1 MDSHHNQ
8 MKKTI
13 DEKLNDIF
21 DVQGKIVEQTLPV
34 ITVEQ
39 PSKKEVISGA
49 PNDESID
56 ADYEYARENLKLF
69 IEQGKVA
76 MENIIFL
83 AKEGESPR
91 AYEVVGQLIKTLS
104 DTNKDLLDLG
114 KKVKDLKSKKDDT
127 SQQPSSQHI
136 TNALFVGST
145 AELQKL
151 IGKR

>member
-1 MDSHHNQ
+1 
-8 MKKTI
+8 MKKTV
-13 DEKLNDIF
+13 DDKLNDIF
-21 DVQGKIVEQTLPV
+21 DVQGKIVEQALSPV
-34 ITVEQ
+34 IVEQ
-39 PSKKEVISGA
+39 PKKEVISGA

-127 SQQPSSQHI
+127 QQPQHV

>member
-1 MDSHHNQ
+1 
-8 MKKTI
+8 MKKTV
-13 DEKLNDIF
+13 DDKLNDIF
-21 DVQGKIVEQTLPV
+21 DVQGKIVEQVLPA
-34 ITVEQ
+34 IVEQ
-39 PSKKEVISGA
+39 QPKDTTIGV

-114 KKVKDLKSKKDDT
+114 KKVKDLKSKRDET
-127 SQQPSSQHI
+127 TQQPSQHI

>member
-1 MDSHHNQ
+1 
-8 MKKTI
+8 MKKTV
-13 DEKLNDIF
+13 DDKLNDIF
-21 DVQGKIVEQTLPV
+21 DVQGKIVEQALSPV
-34 ITVEQ
+34 IVEQ
-39 PSKKEVISGA
+39 PKKEVISGA

-114 KKVKDLKSKKDDT
+114 KKVKDLKNKKDDT
-127 SQQPSSQHI
+127 QQPQHV

>member
-1 MDSHHNQ
+1 
-8 MKKTI
+8 MKKSV
-13 DEKLNDIF
+13 DDKLNDIF
-21 DVQGKIVEQTLPV
+21 DVQGKIVEQVLPV
-34 ITVEQ
+34 VVEQ
-39 PSKKEVISGA
+39 VKEPVPTGA
-49 PNDESID
+49 PNDDSID
-56 ADYEYARENLKLF
+56 ADYEYARENLKSF
-69 IEQGKVA
+69 IEQGKIA

-114 KKVKDLKSKKDDT
+114 KKVKELKSKKDDT
-127 SQQPSSQHI
+127 QQPQHV

>member
-1 MDSHHNQ
+1 
-8 MKKTI
+8 MKKTV
-13 DEKLNDIF
+13 DDKLNDIF
-21 DVQGKIVEQTLPV
+21 DVQGKIVEQALPIV
-34 ITVEQ
+34 KTPPVDV
-39 PSKKEVISGA
+39 PATGA

-127 SQQPSSQHI
+127 TQQPQHI

>member
-1 MDSHHNQ
+1 
-8 MKKTI
+8 MKKTV
-13 DEKLNDIF
+13 DDKLNDIF
-21 DVQGKIVEQTLPV
+21 DVQGKIVEQALPV
-34 ITVEQ
+34 IVPEQ
-39 PSKKEVISGA
+39 PKKEVVSGA

-56 ADYEYARENLKLF
+56 ADYEYARENLKSF
-69 IEQGKVA
+69 IEQGKIA

-114 KKVKDLKSKKDDT
+114 KKVKELKSKKDDT
-127 SQQPSSQHI
+127 QQPTQHV

>member
-1 MDSHHNQ
+1 
-8 MKKTI
+8 MKKTV
-13 DEKLNDIF
+13 DDKLNDIF
-21 DVQGKIVEQTLPV
+21 DVQGKIVEQAFPV
-34 ITVEQ
+34 VVEQ
-39 PSKKEVISGA
+39 TKDPVPTGA
-49 PNDESID
+49 PNDDSID

-127 SQQPSSQHI
+127 QQPQHV

>member
-1 MDSHHNQ
+1 MDINLK
-8 MKKTI
+8 MKKTVN
-13 DEKLNDIF
+13 DKLNDIF
-21 DVQGKIVEQTLPV
+21 DVQGKIVEQAPVPV
-34 ITVEQ
+34 IVEQ
-39 PSKKEVISGA
+39 PKKEVISGA
-49 PNDESID
+49 PNDDSID

-69 IEQGKVA
+69 IEKGKEA
-76 MENIIFL
+76 MDNIIFL

-91 AYEVVGQLIKTLS
+91 AYEVVGQLIKTLA

-114 KKVKDLKSKKDDT
+114 KKVKDLKTKKDDT
-127 SQQPSSQHI
+127 QQPQHV

>member
-1 MDSHHNQ
+1 
-8 MKKTI
+8 MKKTV
-13 DEKLNDIF
+13 DDKLNDIY
-21 DVQGKIVEQTLPV
+21 DVQGKIVEQVLSPV
-34 ITVEQ
+34 VVDQ
-39 PSKKEVISGA
+39 VKEPVVSTGA

-56 ADYEYARENLKLF
+56 ADYEYARENLKSF
-69 IEQGKVA
+69 IEQGKIA

-114 KKVKDLKSKKDDT
+114 KKVKELKSKKDDT
-127 SQQPSSQHI
+127 QQPTQHV

>member
-1 MDSHHNQ
+1 
-8 MKKTI
+8 MKKTV
-13 DEKLNDIF
+13 DDKLNDIF
-21 DVQGKIVEQTLPV
+21 DVQGKIVEQP
-34 ITVEQ
+34 
-39 PSKKEVISGA
+39 KKEVVSGA

-114 KKVKDLKSKKDDT
+114 KKVKDLKNKKDDT
-127 SQQPSSQHI
+127 QQPQHV

>member
-1 MDSHHNQ
+1 MDTNLK
-8 MKKTI
+8 MKKTVN
-13 DEKLNDIF
+13 DKLNDIF
-21 DVQGKIVEQTLPV
+21 DVQGKIVEQASVPAV
-34 ITVEQ
+34 AEQ
-39 PSKKEVISGA
+39 VKETGATGA
-49 PNDESID
+49 PNDDSID

-127 SQQPSSQHI
+127 QQPQHV

>member
-1 MDSHHNQ
+1 
-8 MKKTI
+8 MKKTV
-13 DEKLNDIF
+13 DDKLNDIF
-21 DVQGKIVEQTLPV
+21 DVQGKIVEQALPV
-34 ITVEQ
+34 VVDEQ
-39 PSKKEVISGA
+39 PKKEVISGA

-114 KKVKDLKSKKDDT
+114 KKVKDLKNKKDDT
-127 SQQPSSQHI
+127 QQPSQHI

>member
-1 MDSHHNQ
+1 
-8 MKKTI
+8 MKKTV
-13 DEKLNDIF
+13 DDKLNDIF
-21 DVQGKIVEQTLPV
+21 DVQGKIVEQASVPAV
-34 ITVEQ
+34 VEQ
-39 PSKKEVISGA
+39 VKEPVSTGA
-49 PNDESID
+49 PNNESID

-127 SQQPSSQHI
+127 AQPAQHI

>member
-1 MDSHHNQ
+1 MTMDINLN
-8 MKKTI
+8 MKKTV
-13 DEKLNDIF
+13 DDKLNDIF
-21 DVQGKIVEQTLPV
+21 DVQGKIVEQALVPV
-34 ITVEQ
+34 EEK
-39 PSKKEVISGA
+39 PKKEIISGA

-114 KKVKDLKSKKDDT
+114 KKVKDLKNKKDDT
-127 SQQPSSQHI
+127 QQPSQHI

>member
-1 MDSHHNQ
+1 
-8 MKKTI
+8 MKKTV
-13 DEKLNDIF
+13 DDKLNDIF
-21 DVQGKIVEQTLPV
+21 DVQGKIVEQVL
-34 ITVEQ
+34 VEQ
-39 PSKKEVISGA
+39 QPKDTTISV

-127 SQQPSSQHI
+127 TQQPSSQHI

>member
-1 MDSHHNQ
+1 
-8 MKKTI
+8 MKKTVN
-13 DEKLNDIF
+13 DKLNDIF
-21 DVQGKIVEQTLPV
+21 DVQGKIVEETLPTV
-34 ITVEQ
+34 VEQ
-39 PSKKEVISGA
+39 PKDIVGA

-127 SQQPSSQHI
+127 QQPQHV

>member
-1 MDSHHNQ
+1 
-8 MKKTI
+8 MKKTV
-13 DEKLNDIF
+13 DDKLNDIF
-21 DVQGKIVEQTLPV
+21 DVQGKIVEQVL
-34 ITVEQ
+34 VEQ
-39 PSKKEVISGA
+39 QPKDTTIGV

-127 SQQPSSQHI
+127 TQQPSQHI

>member
-1 MDSHHNQ
+1 
-8 MKKTI
+8 MKKTV
-13 DEKLNDIF
+13 DDKLNDIF
-21 DVQGKIVEQTLPV
+21 DVQGKIVEQAFPV
-34 ITVEQ
+34 VVEQ
-39 PSKKEVISGA
+39 TKDPVPTGA

-127 SQQPSSQHI
+127 QQPTQHV

>member
-1 MDSHHNQ
+1 
-8 MKKTI
+8 MKKTV
-13 DEKLNDIF
+13 DDKLNDIF
-21 DVQGKIVEQTLPV
+21 DVQGKIVEQALTPV
-34 ITVEQ
+34 VVEQ
-39 PSKKEVISGA
+39 PKKEVVSGA

-114 KKVKDLKSKKDDT
+114 KKVKELKSKKDDT
-127 SQQPSSQHI
+127 QQPQHV

>member
-1 MDSHHNQ
+1 
-8 MKKTI
+8 MKKTV
-13 DEKLNDIF
+13 DDKLNDIF
-21 DVQGKIVEQTLPV
+21 DVQGKIVEQALPV
-34 ITVEQ
+34 IVAEQ
-39 PSKKEVISGA
+39 PKKEVVSGA

-56 ADYEYARENLKLF
+56 ADYEYARDNLKLF

-114 KKVKDLKSKKDDT
+114 KKVKDLKNKKDDT
-127 SQQPSSQHI
+127 QQPQHVP
-136 TNALFVGST
+136 NALFVGST

>member
-1 MDSHHNQ
+1 
-8 MKKTI
+8 MKKTVN
-13 DEKLNDIF
+13 DKLNDIF
-21 DVQGKIVEQTLPV
+21 DVQGKIVEQVLPA
-34 ITVEQ
+34 IVEQ
-39 PSKKEVISGA
+39 PKETTSGA

-127 SQQPSSQHI
+127 QQPQHV

>member
-1 MDSHHNQ
+1 
-8 MKKTI
+8 MKKTV
-13 DEKLNDIF
+13 DDKLNDIF
-21 DVQGKIVEQTLPV
+21 DVQGKIVEQSFPV
-34 ITVEQ
+34 VEQ
-39 PSKKEVISGA
+39 VKEPVSSGA

-114 KKVKDLKSKKDDT
+114 KKVKELKSKKDDT
-127 SQQPSSQHI
+127 QQPQHV

>member
-1 MDSHHNQ
+1 
-8 MKKTI
+8 MKKTV
-13 DEKLNDIF
+13 DDKLNDIF
-21 DVQGKIVEQTLPV
+21 DVQGKIVEQALPV
-34 ITVEQ
+34 VAEQ
-39 PSKKEVISGA
+39 PKKEVISGA

-114 KKVKDLKSKKDDT
+114 KKVKDLKNKKDDI
-127 SQQPSSQHI
+127 QQPQHV

>member
-1 MDSHHNQ
+1 MTMDINLN
-8 MKKTI
+8 MKKTV
-13 DEKLNDIF
+13 DDKLNDIF
-21 DVQGKIVEQTLPV
+21 DVQGKIVEQTLVPV
-34 ITVEQ
+34 EEK
-39 PSKKEVISGA
+39 PKKEVISGA

-114 KKVKDLKSKKDDT
+114 KKVKDLKNKKDDT
-127 SQQPSSQHI
+127 QQPSQHI

>member
-1 MDSHHNQ
+1 MDISHN
-8 MKKTI
+8 MKKTV
-13 DEKLNDIF
+13 DDKLNEIF
-21 DVQGKIVEQTLPV
+21 DVQGKIIEQELPV
-34 ITVEQ
+34 MKQLNSDVL
-39 PSKKEVISGA
+39 SGT

-56 ADYEYARENLKLF
+56 ADYEYARQNLKLF

-127 SQQPSSQHI
+127 QQPSQHI

>member
-1 MDSHHNQ
+1 
-8 MKKTI
+8 
-13 DEKLNDIF
+13 
-21 DVQGKIVEQTLPV
+21 
-34 ITVEQ
+34 
-39 PSKKEVISGA
+39 
-49 PNDESID
+49 
-56 ADYEYARENLKLF
+56 
-69 IEQGKVA
+69 

-127 SQQPSSQHI
+127 QQPSQHI

>member
-1 MDSHHNQ
+1 MDINLK
-8 MKKTI
+8 MKKTV
-13 DEKLNDIF
+13 DDKLNDIF
-21 DVQGKIVEQTLPV
+21 DVQGKIVEQALPV
-34 ITVEQ
+34 VVEQ
-39 PSKKEVISGA
+39 TKEPASTGA
-49 PNDESID
+49 PNDASID

-114 KKVKDLKSKKDDT
+114 KKVKDLKNKKDDT
-127 SQQPSSQHI
+127 QQPQHV